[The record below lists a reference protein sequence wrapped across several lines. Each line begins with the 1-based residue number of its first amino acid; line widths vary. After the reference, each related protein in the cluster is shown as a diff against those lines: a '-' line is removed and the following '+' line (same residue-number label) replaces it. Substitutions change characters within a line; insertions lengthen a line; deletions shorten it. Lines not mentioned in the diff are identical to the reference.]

1 MGCYLS
7 EMGILENSVIRDY
20 NPDDTDQIL
29 DVWMKANALA
39 HPFMTEEYVAK
50 VISDIRNIYLPNTVT
65 YVYEIDGQLV
75 GFISLMENEI
85 GAIFVNPDQHKQ
97 GIGRFLLKR
106 ALADHNSLEV
116 EVFRNNSIGRAFYNK
131 EGFFVIK
138 EHVHEETG
146 QDLIRMR
153 LDTASQ

>member
-1 MGCYLS
+1 MGCDLS
-7 EMGILENSVIRDY
+7 EMGLLENSVIRDY
-20 NPDDTDQIL
+20 NENDTDQIL
-29 DVWMKANALA
+29 AVWMKANAIA

-65 YVYEIDGQLV
+65 YVYETDGQLV
-75 GFISLMENEI
+75 GFISLIENEI
-85 GAIFVNPDQHKQ
+85 GAIFVHPDLHKR
-97 GIGRFLLKR
+97 GIGRTLLER
-106 ALADHNSLEV
+106 ALVDHSSLEV
-116 EVFRNNSIGRAFYNK
+116 EVFKNNSIGRAFYNK

-153 LDTASQ
+153 LDSASQ